1 MKYYGIDLGTSNCT
15 ISCLNTEKDNIKLS
29 ILKDSKGRSN
39 IRTKITM
46 FDNENIEIASNSN
59 INLKNTFSL
68 IKGKLG
74 SEKSVLVNNKK
85 VSTQF
90 CAALLLNY
98 IRSFDEKIDQA
109 VITIPT
115 FYNQSK
121 RNCTIEAAKQ
131 AGFTEV
137 KLIEEPTS
145 AVMYHLFKD
154 YKECNELLIKY
165 KNILVFD
172 FGGGTLD
179 LSLVNVE
186 IDKNSNLDP
195 KVIAID
201 GLENFGGYLIDILLA
216 KAILVSLKENSKEI
230 DDVLFEAIERLSN
243 HINSYKDMNNIEIFN
258 DNDEVNTLIYN
269 SISEA
274 ERIKIELST
283 KSETKINIKNYLTN
297 EIITREDFEEL
308 ILENEMILIRVSDLL
323 NEFKIK
329 NQFNINEVILVG
341 GTSQIPKIFDLIKSK
356 FPNSNIIKNSDYINS
371 VGYGASIIS
380 ALNNGEKIEPFGGNV
395 CTGVL
400 PRDVFIS
407 CNGVIDKLFS
417 KGTAYPLKNNYN
429 YRLKIPFSLTDKIS
443 INLFEKDDKKEYRIS
458 DVNFYHPCFYTGDF
472 IDLSVYIDENGMLD
486 FKAIH
491 FETNEEIEFTSDKN
505 NSINENLIKSGYKHI
520 KEKVKYVEVKDNGI

>member
-1 MKYYGIDLGTSNCT
+1 MKHYGIDLGTNNCT

-46 FDNENIEIASNSN
+46 YDNENIEIASNSN
-59 INLKNTFSL
+59 SNLKNTFSL

-74 SEKSVLVNNKK
+74 SERSVLVNNKK

-90 CAALLLNY
+90 CAAVLLNY
-98 IRSFDEKIDQA
+98 IKSFDEKIDKA

-131 AGFTEV
+131 AGFLEV

-145 AVMYHLFKD
+145 AVMYHLFKEFKD
-154 YKECNELLIKY
+154 NKELLINC

-179 LSLVNVE
+179 LSLVNVK
-186 IDKNSNLDP
+186 IDKNSKLDP

-216 KAILVSLKENSKEI
+216 KAILISLKENSKCI
-230 DDVLFEAIERLSN
+230 DNILVEAIERLNN
-243 HINSYKDMNNIEIFN
+243 HINSYKDMNNIEVFT
-258 DNDEVNTLIYN
+258 DNDKVNSLLYN
-269 SISEA
+269 VISEA
-274 ERIKIELST
+274 ERIKIELSS
-283 KSETKINIKNYLTN
+283 KSETKINIENYLTN
-297 EIITREDFEEL
+297 EIITREEFEEL
-308 ILENEMILIRVSDLL
+308 ILENEMILMKISDLL
-323 NEFKIK
+323 NDFKIK
-329 NQFNINEVILVG
+329 NKFNIDEIILVG
-341 GTSQIPKIFDLIKSK
+341 GTSQIPKIFELIKSK
-356 FPNSNIIKNSDYINS
+356 FPTNNIVNNSDYINS
-371 VGYGASIIS
+371 VGYGAAIIS
-380 ALNNGEKIEPFGGNV
+380 ALNNGEKIDPFGGNV

-400 PRDVFIS
+400 PRDIFIS
-407 CNGVIDKLFS
+407 CNGATEKLFS

-429 YRLKIPFSLTDKIS
+429 YKLKVPFSLTNKIS
-443 INLFEKDDKKEYRIS
+443 INLFEKDNKKIYKIS

-472 IDLSVYIDENGMLD
+472 IDLSVNIDENGLLT

-491 FETNEEIEFTSDKN
+491 FETNEEIEFTSDKS
-505 NSINENLIKSGYKHI
+505 NSINENLIRAGYKHI
-520 KEKVKYVEVKDNGI
+520 KEKVKYVEGKYNEI